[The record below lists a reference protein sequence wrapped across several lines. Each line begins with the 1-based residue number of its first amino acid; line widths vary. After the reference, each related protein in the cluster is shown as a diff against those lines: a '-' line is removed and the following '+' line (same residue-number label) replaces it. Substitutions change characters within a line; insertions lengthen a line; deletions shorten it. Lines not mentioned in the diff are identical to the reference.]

1 MSIGRIGKTCGS
13 NVLVLFAQP
22 TGHIENSLMLLVK
35 RVALFHPVL
44 EPDHDLAVLPPAA
57 GKTWLQ

>member
-1 MSIGRIGKTCGS
+1 MGKTCGS
-13 NVLVLFAQP
+13 NALVLFAQP

-35 RVALFHPVL
+35 GVALLHPVL
-44 EPDHDLAVLPPAA
+44 ESDHDLAVLPPVA